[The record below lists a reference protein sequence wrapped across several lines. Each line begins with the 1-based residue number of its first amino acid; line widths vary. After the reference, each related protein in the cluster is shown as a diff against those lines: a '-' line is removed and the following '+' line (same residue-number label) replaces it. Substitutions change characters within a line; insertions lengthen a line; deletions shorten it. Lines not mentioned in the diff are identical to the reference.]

1 MKPQSAQAN
10 KVTVLAV
17 PLVIAVVECAAMLW
31 EHAIGAPADTMYT
44 FAKDPLGLAL
54 LLAMTIASSAILLVR
69 YWLPAV
75 ALALE
80 AVLLIVA
87 SYWRLDSIVIIQTLV
102 ACYAFARTARG
113 RGLCVGGIGMMLSMT
128 ASAIMVHPDVLATE
142 WVSRVVTLAAV
153 GGGALAVRGRQQA
166 KEAEH
171 KAAEEC
177 RRAAEL
183 AFQRDAAIRRSR
195 IAGQLHDSVGQ
206 GLTVIIALSEGLA
219 GKTDDPRVEDALHG
233 INEIAR
239 ESLGD
244 TRKAVRA
251 LTEFD
256 GAANGDDTHT
266 QESDQHSWD
275 DIRPILA
282 HARRLGIVTVFT
294 ETGTRADDEAQADL
308 CFDVTREAIT
318 NAIRHGQ
325 NVVHISIAWNHS
337 ENGTVAVIIR
347 NDGSPAR
354 KDDGTGLV
362 RLFHRV
368 ESASGIFEYGPNEDG
383 EWVVEATIPSNGVNE
398 KDHTA

>member
-87 SYWRLDSIVIIQTLV
+87 SYWRLDSIVMIQTLV

-142 WVSRVVTLAAV
+142 WVSRVVTL
-153 GGGALAVRGRQQA
+153 
-166 KEAEH
+166 
-171 KAAEEC
+171 
-177 RRAAEL
+177 AAEL

-354 KDDGTGLV
+354 KDARKDDGTGLV

>member
-1 MKPQSAQAN
+1 MGAMKPQSAQAN

-87 SYWRLDSIVIIQTLV
+87 SYWRLDSIVMIQTLV

-206 GLTVIIALSEGLA
+206 DLTVIIALSEGLA
-219 GKTDDPRVEDALHG
+219 GKTDDHAWRMRCTASTKSHERVWA
-233 INEIAR
+233 
-239 ESLGD
+239 
-244 TRKAVRA
+244 
-251 LTEFD
+251 
-256 GAANGDDTHT
+256 
-266 QESDQHSWD
+266 
-275 DIRPILA
+275 
-282 HARRLGIVTVFT
+282 
-294 ETGTRADDEAQADL
+294 TRAK
-308 CFDVTREAIT
+308 
-318 NAIRHGQ
+318 
-325 NVVHISIAWNHS
+325 
-337 ENGTVAVIIR
+337 
-347 NDGSPAR
+347 P
-354 KDDGTGLV
+354 
-362 RLFHRV
+362 
-368 ESASGIFEYGPNEDG
+368 SA
-383 EWVVEATIPSNGVNE
+383 
-398 KDHTA
+398 H

>member
-1 MKPQSAQAN
+1 MGAMKPQSAQAN
-10 KVTVLAV
+10 KVTVWPCHWSSPWSNVQRCCGSMRSERRPTPCIRL
-17 PLVIAVVECAAMLW
+17 PKIRW
-31 EHAIGAPADTMYT
+31 
-44 FAKDPLGLAL
+44 GLAL

-87 SYWRLDSIVIIQTLV
+87 SYWRLDSIVMIQTLV

-244 TRKAVRA
+244 T
-251 LTEFD
+251 
-256 GAANGDDTHT
+256 AAKP
-266 QESDQHSWD
+266 S
-275 DIRPILA
+275 A
-282 HARRLGIVTVFT
+282 H
-294 ETGTRADDEAQADL
+294 
-308 CFDVTREAIT
+308 
-318 NAIRHGQ
+318 
-325 NVVHISIAWNHS
+325 
-337 ENGTVAVIIR
+337 
-347 NDGSPAR
+347 
-354 KDDGTGLV
+354 
-362 RLFHRV
+362 
-368 ESASGIFEYGPNEDG
+368 
-383 EWVVEATIPSNGVNE
+383 
-398 KDHTA
+398 

>member
-1 MKPQSAQAN
+1 MGAMKPQSAQAN

-17 PLVIAVVECAAMLW
+17 PLVIAMVECAAMLW

-87 SYWRLDSIVIIQTLV
+87 SYWRLDSIVMIQTLV

-195 IAGQLHDSVGQ
+195 IAGQLHDSVG
-206 GLTVIIALSEGLA
+206 
-219 GKTDDPRVEDALHG
+219 
-233 INEIAR
+233 
-239 ESLGD
+239 
-244 TRKAVRA
+244 
-251 LTEFD
+251 
-256 GAANGDDTHT
+256 
-266 QESDQHSWD
+266 
-275 DIRPILA
+275 
-282 HARRLGIVTVFT
+282 
-294 ETGTRADDEAQADL
+294 
-308 CFDVTREAIT
+308 
-318 NAIRHGQ
+318 
-325 NVVHISIAWNHS
+325 
-337 ENGTVAVIIR
+337 
-347 NDGSPAR
+347 
-354 KDDGTGLV
+354 
-362 RLFHRV
+362 
-368 ESASGIFEYGPNEDG
+368 
-383 EWVVEATIPSNGVNE
+383 
-398 KDHTA
+398 

>member
-1 MKPQSAQAN
+1 
-10 KVTVLAV
+10 
-17 PLVIAVVECAAMLW
+17 
-31 EHAIGAPADTMYT
+31 
-44 FAKDPLGLAL
+44 
-54 LLAMTIASSAILLVR
+54 
-69 YWLPAV
+69 
-75 ALALE
+75 
-80 AVLLIVA
+80 
-87 SYWRLDSIVIIQTLV
+87 
-102 ACYAFARTARG
+102 
-113 RGLCVGGIGMMLSMT
+113 MMLSMT

-256 GAANGDDTHT
+256 GAAN
-266 QESDQHSWD
+266 
-275 DIRPILA
+275 
-282 HARRLGIVTVFT
+282 
-294 ETGTRADDEAQADL
+294 
-308 CFDVTREAIT
+308 
-318 NAIRHGQ
+318 
-325 NVVHISIAWNHS
+325 
-337 ENGTVAVIIR
+337 
-347 NDGSPAR
+347 
-354 KDDGTGLV
+354 DDGTGLV